1 MLYPYSVLMTL
12 TGLRILQLSVFQPRI
27 NEKCESIVLDLEIT
41 KSLTVIGNPFDQLLD
56 FDTSKRNDSSSS
68 WVSEIFRRLSY
79 SNKVC

>member
-56 FDTSKRNDSSSS
+56 CDTSKRNDSSSS